1 MAIRTVEEYKA
12 SLRDGRRVYIMGE
25 KVADVTAHP
34 VLGPTCDLVGAAY
47 ELCAAKDPAIRDLY
61 VAPHPVTG
69 EPISRFY
76 LTPHD
81 AADLAMRSTMIR
93 RSIELLGD
101 LPFGRD
107 IGTDC
112 LNAAFVVAGKM
123 GNREYQERAQAFL
136 EYLRTKD
143 LFTCGAVTCVKG
155 DRSREPS
162 AQKHPDY
169 YLHVVDR
176 GAAGIVIR
184 GAKAHITSG
193 PLVNEIVVLPTRQ
206 MRENEA
212 DYAVACAVPANA
224 PGVTFISRGGRG
236 AWSDQEFH
244 PDSPVR
250 TLTEA
255 MIIFDDVFV
264 PWERVFMCGEW
275 KYSMLLA
282 YTFATFHR
290 FTAISYKIPLVETA
304 AGCAVAMAR
313 YNGLEKVGH
322 IRNKLADIA
331 AYVETLRALANAA
344 AADPVMYGDI
354 AVPNPLITNMAKLH
368 FAGKYHSFI
377 QTIQD
382 IGGGII
388 GTAPIKAD
396 WDHPDLHDYLEHY
409 LGGAAEYSTLERM
422 KMIHETM
429 RQVCSHESA
438 FHEIIT
444 VHAEGSMEAQKMMIL
459 AESPLDRYEEMAK
472 RKAGII
478 PWPGLDG
485 ARSSR

>member
-1 MAIRTVEEYKA
+1 MAIRTVDESKE
-12 SLRDGRRVYIMGE
+12 SLRDGRHVYIMGE
-25 KVADVTAHP
+25 KVEDVTAHP
-34 VLGPTCDLVGAAY
+34 VLGPTCDTVGGAY
-47 ELCAAKDPAIRDLY
+47 ELCASKDPTVRDLY

-76 LTPHD
+76 ITPHTKE
-81 AADLAMRSTMIR
+81 DLANRSKMIR
-93 RSIELLGD
+93 RSIEILGD

-123 GNREYQERAQAFL
+123 GKKEYQDNAANFL
-136 EYLRTKD
+136 EYLRTND
-143 LFTCGAVTCVKG
+143 LFTCGAVTDVKG
-155 DRSREPS
+155 DRSKEP
-162 AQKHPDY
+162 ANQKHPDY
-169 YLHVVDR
+169 YVHVVDKNKE
-176 GAAGIVIR
+176 GIIVK

-193 PLVNEIVVLPTRQ
+193 PIVNEIVVIPTRQ
-206 MRENEA
+206 MRENESE
-212 DYAVACAVPANA
+212 YAVSFAIPANTK
-224 PGVTFISRGGRG
+224 GVTFICRGGRG
-236 AWSDQEFH
+236 AWTEHDFH
-244 PDSPVR
+244 PDNPIK

-255 MIIFDDVFV
+255 IIIFDNVFV

-275 KYSMLLA
+275 QHSMLLA

-304 AGCAVAMAR
+304 AGCAVAMAK

-331 AYVETLRALANAA
+331 AYVETLRALTNAA
-344 AADPVMYGDI
+344 AFDPVMYGDI
-354 AVPNPLITNMAKLH
+354 AVPNPLIANMAKLH
-368 FAGKYHSFI
+368 FASKYHSFI
-377 QTIQD
+377 ELIQD

-388 GTAPIKAD
+388 GTAPDKKD

-409 LGGAAEYSTLERM
+409 LGGSAKFSTEERM

-429 RQVCSHESA
+429 RQTCSHESA
-438 FHEIIT
+438 FHEVIT

-459 AESPLDRYEEMAK
+459 AESPLSRYEEMAR

-478 PWPGLDG
+478 PWQGIDG
-485 ARSSR
+485 K